1 MKRESL
7 SAKLGSIAAVAGE
20 DGAAVQRVWYFASGL
35 PVTENAATAAVNS
48 RLHIGKEFTGF
59 DGLWWYD
66 NDARQYDPLTMR
78 FTTLDPL
85 AANYPSLSP
94 YSYCANNPVNYIDPD
109 GKQISGYT
117 RGDALEFQKD
127 INTVLSNDKFS
138 EFRKLL
144 VVDDS
149 GVFQKV
155 ENYESVLPSQTEDEK
170 AFTSMLVD
178 AINSPRMHTVEYV
191 EGHASEKGSK
201 LFVDEWNSSC
211 RPEAKLVE
219 SNILPE
225 YVISKSYAGGTT
237 FPVNG
242 KDSYSLVVKNKAP
255 IERAVITFHEVG
267 GHGIPLSNGITG
279 ALNDLNSV
287 RTSNLIIRTITQDSN
302 STWGHSD
309 HKNIDFINK
318 NNPQAMPML
327 K

>member
-7 SAKLGSIAAVAGE
+7 SAKLGSVAAVAGA
-20 DGAAVQRVWYFASGL
+20 DGSAVQRVWYFASGL

-48 RLHIGKEFTGF
+48 RLHIGKEFTAF

-66 NDARQYDPLTMR
+66 NDPLTMR

-85 AANYPSLSP
+85 AASYPSLSP
-94 YSYCANNPVNYIDPD
+94 YAYCANNPVNYIDPD

-178 AINSPRMHTVEYV
+178 AINSPEMHTVEYV

-201 LFVDEWNSSC
+201 LFVDEWNSSS
-211 RPEAKLVE
+211 PVQLAE

-225 YVISKSYAGGTT
+225 SVISGYGDGAT

-255 IERAVITFHEVG
+255 IERAVITFHEVF

>member
-7 SAKLGSIAAVAGE
+7 SAKLGSIAAVVGD
-20 DGAAVQRVWYFASGL
+20 DGTAVQRVWYFASGL
-35 PVTENAATAAVNS
+35 PVTENAATTAVNS
-48 RLHIGKEFTGF
+48 RLHIGKEFTAF

-94 YSYCANNPVNYIDPD
+94 YAYCANNPVNYIDHD

-178 AINSPRMHTVEYV
+178 AINSPEMHTVEYV

-225 YVISKSYAGGTT
+225 SVIYNYGGGAT

-242 KDSYSLVVKNKAP
+242 KDSYSLVVKNMAP
-255 IERAVITFHEVG
+255 IERAVITFHEVF

-302 STWGHSD
+302 STWEHPD
-309 HKNIDFINK
+309 HQNIDFINK